1 MVLFRPMA
9 FTENVFISTKNKI
22 FFTFRRQKQN
32 LLANKEIEN
41 LSLQG
46 GLFMKEAFNVIGC
59 LIAVPIIITV
69 GYFVIGTF
77 LYFIPFLLA
86 VGVILLVLSLIFGG
100 IKSVI
105 GNK

>member
-1 MVLFRPMA
+1 
-9 FTENVFISTKNKI
+9 
-22 FFTFRRQKQN
+22 
-32 LLANKEIEN
+32 
-41 LSLQG
+41 
-46 GLFMKEAFNVIGC
+46 MKDAFNVISC

-69 GYFVIGTF
+69 GYFIIGTF

-86 VGVILLVLSLIFGG
+86 VGVILLVPSLIFGG

>member
-1 MVLFRPMA
+1 
-9 FTENVFISTKNKI
+9 
-22 FFTFRRQKQN
+22 
-32 LLANKEIEN
+32 
-41 LSLQG
+41 
-46 GLFMKEAFNVIGC
+46 MKDALNVIGC

-69 GYFVIGTF
+69 GYFIIGTF

-86 VGVILLVLSLIFGG
+86 VGVILLVPSLIFGG

>member
-1 MVLFRPMA
+1 
-9 FTENVFISTKNKI
+9 
-22 FFTFRRQKQN
+22 
-32 LLANKEIEN
+32 
-41 LSLQG
+41 
-46 GLFMKEAFNVIGC
+46 MKDAFNVIDC

-69 GYFVIGTF
+69 GYFIIGTF

-86 VGVILLVLSLIFGG
+86 VGVILLVLYLISCG

>member
-1 MVLFRPMA
+1 MPRIQTLAQITIILLFQ
-9 FTENVFISTKNKI
+9 
-22 FFTFRRQKQN
+22 RQKSN

-46 GLFMKEAFNVIGC
+46 GLFMKDAFNVIGC

-69 GYFVIGTF
+69 GYFIIGTF

-100 IKSVI
+100 IKSLI

>member
-1 MVLFRPMA
+1 
-9 FTENVFISTKNKI
+9 
-22 FFTFRRQKQN
+22 
-32 LLANKEIEN
+32 
-41 LSLQG
+41 
-46 GLFMKEAFNVIGC
+46 MKEAFNVIGC

-69 GYFVIGTF
+69 GYFIIGTF

-86 VGVILLVLSLIFGG
+86 VGIILLVPSLIFGG